1 MEHLDEEIHQKLAE
15 FRDCFI
21 VGHRKASNNDYRR
34 RSILLGSADGRFEL
48 EAALEE
54 SFSDVIDLTGGDDI
68 VEVSAREVVVL
79 EDEGHEY
86 RSYKLPNGIRLEPG
100 KTVQL
105 RQPVVATPERKTNG
119 EPAQAT
125 RVQVEFV
132 KIKHIRRSAGGLGV
146 NIHGI
151 GFVRNEAMCGMLP
164 RQTDEVIMVTV
175 LQYPSATRWEQQ
187 QSLVKT
193 SVCNILCGR
202 ELRITNAPFPDHS
215 AGLSNYESP
224 RRPWVERQAPLVC
237 RFRFQIQYLG
247 GSSNK
252 PLEHALIR
260 ISEDEAD
267 PEYKIA
273 DSVNLNRWRGGKVPG
288 GSHIPGRGGS
298 GSPSQPIC
306 DLESEPESPQS
317 PPPRLSRG
325 QRYTAGDVFS
335 GAGGAARGIER
346 AGVRL
351 EFVVDNWNHAVE
363 TLKSNFPGTRVYA
376 MSVADFCDY
385 SEEVTRARGRGNG
398 RRNNNNNNNNNNMRV
413 DLLHLSP
420 PCQVFSPA
428 HTINGKDDEANV
440 EAFLTCPR
448 VVERTR
454 PRVFTVEETF
464 GLLWPAHRAQ
474 LHRLICGFA
483 RLGYSVRWRCVRL
496 SSYGVPQTRQRL
508 LMIGSGP
515 GERLPP
521 FPPYTHNE
529 RGTGGLRPW
538 VTPAS
543 ALASVSSSPALR
555 QHPLHRHGRLFARP
569 RERWDPATL
578 ARTITCSG
586 GQNHHWS
593 GERDFTLLE
602 YAVLQ
607 GFPVWHRF
615 RGKCL
620 KKQIG
625 NAFPPSVV
633 RVLYEHLVDWLL
645 VQDGFD
651 PAVVRRE
658 EYARTGM
665 PSDLSS
671 EKYICLT
678 DDNSSGDKTASRAI
692 ESPRQS
698 VYCIDDDDDDDD
710 DHDLIEMWTAEDG
723 SGTQGQPYILLD

>member
-1 MEHLDEEIHQKLAE
+1 MEYFNEEAHHRGLAE
-15 FRDCFI
+15 LGDCFI
-21 VGHRKASNNDYRR
+21 VRYQEADNDSDRQ
-34 RSILLGSADGRFEL
+34 RSFSPSESVDCRFEL
-48 EAALEE
+48 EAAIEE
-54 SFSDVIDLTGGDDI
+54 RVSHIIDLTGGDD
-68 VEVSAREVVVL
+68 VLEVSAREVVVL
-79 EDEGHEY
+79 EDEGQEY
-86 RSYKLPNGIRLEPG
+86 RSYRLPNGVRLEPG

-105 RQPVVATPERKTNG
+105 RQPVEATPERRTHVG
-119 EPAQAT
+119 LAQTT
-125 RVQVEFV
+125 RVHVEFV
-132 KIKHIRRSAGGLGV
+132 KIKHIRRSAGSADV
-146 NIHGI
+146 DVHGI
-151 GFVRNEAMCGMLP
+151 GFARNEALCGMLP
-164 RQTDEVIMVTV
+164 CRPGEVTMVSV
-175 LQYPSATRWEQQ
+175 LQHPSAARH
-187 QSLVKT
+187 SLVKT
-193 SVCNILCGR
+193 SVSNVLCVR
-202 ELRITNAPFPDHS
+202 ELRITNAPFPDHNDPWPL
-215 AGLSNYESP
+215 GDGRPESL
-224 RRPWVERQAPLVC
+224 APLVC
-237 RFRFQIQYLG
+237 RFQFQIQYLG
-247 GSSNK
+247 SSRDK

-260 ISEDEAD
+260 IGEDEAD
-267 PEYKIA
+267 AEYRMA

-288 GSHIPGRGGS
+288 GSHRPGGGPGR
-298 GSPSQPIC
+298 PAC
-306 DLESEPESPQS
+306 DLEPEPEA
-317 PPPRLSRG
+317 PRLSRG

-351 EFVVDNWNHAVE
+351 EFVVDNWKHAVE
-363 TLKSNFPGTRVYA
+363 TLRSNFPEARVYA
-376 MSVADFCDY
+376 MSVADFCEA
-385 SEEVTRARGRGNG
+385 EETRGK
-398 RRNNNNNNNNNNMRV
+398 RV

-428 HTINGKDDEANV
+428 HTISGKDDEANI

-448 VVERTR
+448 VVERVR

-464 GLLWPAHRAQ
+464 GLLWPAHRGH
-474 LHRLICGFA
+474 LHRLIGGFV
-483 RLGYSVRWRCVRL
+483 RLGYSLRWRCVRL

-529 RGTGGLRPW
+529 RGTGGLRRW

-543 ALASVSSSPALR
+543 ALAAVSSSPALR
-555 QHPLHRHGRLFARP
+555 GHPLHRLGRRARFAHP

-633 RVLYEHLVDWLL
+633 RVLYEHLVNWLL

-651 PAVVRRE
+651 PAVVRKE
-658 EYARTGM
+658 EYARAGM
-665 PSDLSS
+665 PTDLSAD
-671 EKYICLT
+671 KYVCLL
-678 DDNSSGDKTASRAI
+678 DDNTNGSNEVASRATGGP
-692 ESPRQS
+692 ERL
-698 VYCIDDDDDDDD
+698 VYCVDGEDDDDDDDD
-710 DHDLIEMWTAEDG
+710 DLVEMWTAEG
-723 SGTQGQPYILLD
+723 GNGTKDHPYILVDGPVWEGRNPAVQEGP